1 MTAIV
6 TKESLQAMLN
16 NPNAAYVDAV
26 IGRALMAIAARQTSV
41 ELATAS
47 TTEANNVGFAGADAR
62 SGTLTAKYYAKH
74 KRLLDWQRAA
84 WLKPGKSGFAR
95 IAKYHRQLNEIAEA
109 AAHAKP

>member
-16 NPNAAYVDAV
+16 NPNTAYVDAV

-47 TTEANNVGFAGADAR
+47 TTEANNVGFASADGKAG
-62 SGTLTAKYYAKH
+62 SLTSKYFLKH
-74 KRLLDWQRAA
+74 GKLLQWQRDM
-84 WLKPGKSGFAR
+84 WLKPNKHGTPR
-95 IAKYHRQLNEIAEA
+95 IEIS
-109 AAHAKP
+109 

>member
-16 NPNAAYVDAV
+16 NPNTAYVDAV

-47 TTEANNVGFAGADAR
+47 TTEANNVGFASAYAR
-62 SGTLTAKYYAKH
+62 SGTLTSKYYAKH
-74 KRLLDWQRAA
+74 KRLLDWQRDA

-109 AAHAKP
+109 TARAKS